1 MTNDQKD
8 IDELSGIDTTGHEWD
23 GIKELNN
30 PLPRWWVYTFYVT
43 VAWAVLYWIAMPAIP
58 LVSGYTQGMLGYS
71 QRQVVADQ
79 IAEAKAARSVF
90 DERLMSM
97 PLEEARNDQE
107 MLNYALAAAEASF
120 GDNCATCHGSGAQG
134 FPGYPNLNDDDW
146 IWGGSLEEIQQTI
159 RYGIRSEEDETR
171 YTIMPA
177 FLAEGLLP
185 ASDIRDLVEYVRSL
199 SGEEHNEEQAARAA
213 QVYEDNC
220 ASCHMSDGSGDK
232 FLGAPNLSD
241 KIWLIGKD
249 RDTLY
254 QSIGNMKPS
263 VMPAWHKRLDEATI
277 RSLTLYVHSLG
288 GGE

>member
-30 PLPRWWVYTFYVT
+30 PLPKWWVYTFYVT

-58 LVSGYTQGMLGYS
+58 LISGYTQGMLGYS

-97 PLEEARNDQE
+97 PLEEARNDPE

-185 ASDIRDLVEYVRSL
+185 ANEIRDLVEYVRSL

>member
-1 MTNDQKD
+1 MTDEQKE

-30 PLPRWWVYTFYVT
+30 PLPKWWVYTFYVT
-43 VAWAVLYWIAMPAIP
+43 VVWAVLYWIAMPAIP
-58 LVSGYTQGMLGYS
+58 LISGYTQGVLGYS

-90 DERLMSM
+90 DEQLMSM
-97 PLEEARNDQE
+97 PIEEARNNPE
-107 MLNYALAAAEASF
+107 MLSYALAAAEASF
-120 GDNCATCHGSGAQG
+120 GDNCATCHGTGAQG

-146 IWGGSLEEIQQTI
+146 IWGGTLEEIQQTI
-159 RYGIRSEEDETR
+159 RYGIRSEEEETR
-171 YTIMPA
+171 FTIMPA
-177 FLAEGLLP
+177 FLAEGLLQ
-185 ASDIRDLVEYVRSL
+185 ANEVRDLVEYVLSL
-199 SGEEHNEEQAARAA
+199 SGEEHNEEQAARAV
-213 QVYEDNC
+213 QIYEDNC
-220 ASCHMSDGSGDK
+220 ASCHMSDGAGDK

-277 RSLTLYVHSLG
+277 RSLAIYVHSLG

>member
-1 MTNDQKD
+1 MTEDNKE
-8 IDELSGIDTTGHEWD
+8 IDELSGVDTTGHEWD

-30 PLPRWWVYTFYVT
+30 PLPKWWINTFYVT
-43 VAWAVLYWIAMPAIP
+43 VVWAVVYWIIMPAIP
-58 LVSGYTQGMLGYS
+58 LISGHTEGVIGYS
-71 QRQVVADQ
+71 QRQVVADE

-90 DERLMSM
+90 SDRLMSM
-97 PLEEARNDQE
+97 SLTEARNDPE
-107 MLNYALAAAEASF
+107 MLRYALAAAEASF

-134 FPGYPNLNDDDW
+134 FSGYPNLNDDDW
-146 IWGGSLEEIQQTI
+146 IWGGTLEEIQQTI

-177 FLAEGLLP
+177 FLTEGLLQTNEV
-185 ASDIRDLVEYVRSL
+185 RDLVEYVLSL
-199 SGEEHNEEQAARAA
+199 SGEEHDAERAARAA
-213 QVYEDNC
+213 TVYEDNC
-220 ASCHMSDGSGDK
+220 ASCHMSDGKGDK

-249 RDTLY
+249 RDTLFE
-254 QSIGNMKPS
+254 SIGNMKPS

-277 RSLTLYVHSLG
+277 RSLAIYVHSLG